1 MPGFWIFLSW
11 DIKKSSVSWKLE
23 KLILRKYK
31 KLFQSR
37 FKKKYKKRFREKCRV
52 HFQKK
57 NKFWSYKRFQKY
69 EEFFGAKYFY
79 FFKLGL
85 KSACSV
91 ICNCNV
97 ANLDVVAL
105 CLSERLNNNLY
116 YTLEEYFFSGRIY
129 IFFSALFV
137 SQDKNSS
144 NTSTREKKTNSLIV
158 RFFIFM
164 KV

>member
-37 FKKKYKKRFREKCRV
+37 FKIKYKKRFKEKCRV
-52 HFQKK
+52 HFQKQ
-57 NKFWSYKRFQKY
+57 NKFFNLAVRTFHFLKY
-69 EEFFGAKYFY
+69 EEFFGGKYFY

-85 KSACSV
+85 KSACYV

-97 ANLDVVAL
+97 ANLDVMAL
-105 CLSERLNNNLY
+105 YLSERLNNNLY

-129 IFFSALFV
+129 IFFPPFLSV
-137 SQDKNSS
+137 RIKIRPMQPQ
-144 NTSTREKKTNSLIV
+144 EKRRQILW
-158 RFFIFM
+158 
-164 KV
+164 